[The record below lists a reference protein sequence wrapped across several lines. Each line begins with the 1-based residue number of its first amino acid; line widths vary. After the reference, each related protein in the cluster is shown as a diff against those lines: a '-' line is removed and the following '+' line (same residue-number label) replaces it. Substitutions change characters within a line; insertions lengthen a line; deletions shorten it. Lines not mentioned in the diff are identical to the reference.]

1 MKRNNLPGR
10 NVTSM
15 CKEFRKSKVGPTA
28 KKRGQRYSVDGG
40 ERTKESADRLHT
52 QASTSSKA
60 LGFIQ

>member
-1 MKRNNLPGR
+1 MI
-10 NVTSM
+10 SM

-28 KKRGQRYSVDGG
+28 KKPGQWYSVAGG
-40 ERTKESADRLHT
+40 ERTKESAERLHT